1 MSAPRTPST
10 ACDPPVATQGP
21 LRGPRSGLAWGG
33 SARRPVSAAR
43 RVLLALVAGSAVGA
57 AQAAPQEF
65 TIDPANTHVHWELKH
80 FGTST
85 SRGRF
90 DAISGSITLDR
101 EAHSGS
107 ASFTIATAS
116 ISTGFALF
124 DGVLRGPYLLST
136 EDQPSAYFVARRFG
150 FEGDQLTTV
159 SGDFTLRG
167 VSQSL
172 TLRALRFSCRMDA
185 DPAREVCGGDF
196 ETEFKRSTFG
206 ITHSLPF
213 VADRVRLLIQIE
225 ASRL

>member
-10 ACDPPVATQGP
+10 ACDPPG
-21 LRGPRSGLAWGG
+21 GSGLAWGG
-33 SARRPVSAAR
+33 PARRPVCVVR

-65 TIDPANTHVHWELKH
+65 VIDPANTHVHWELKH

-90 DAISGSITLDR
+90 DAISGGITLDR
-101 EAHSGS
+101 EAHSGT

-116 ISTGFALF
+116 ISTGLAPF
-124 DGVLRGPYLLST
+124 DGILRGPYLLDVQ
-136 EDQPSAYFVARRFG
+136 DQPNAYFVARNFG

-167 VSQSL
+167 TTRSL
-172 TLRALRFSCRMDA
+172 TLRALRFSCRMET

-213 VADRVRLLIQIE
+213 VADRVRILIQIE
-225 ASRL
+225 ASRP